1 MSIKKKAFQKALE
14 KAGIDRA
21 VDREKAQR
29 VKRAKEDFWFFCRY
43 YLGDFFYS
51 EPAPYQKVLID
62 IINKNRIDE
71 THIKELKKF
80 IHSKYHSLLYPIPQ
94 LKGIVDIEPR
104 EHGKSVRMSFANVL
118 WRILTGKSRFIVI
131 IAASQK
137 DANKI
142 LRDIKYEL
150 VDNPKIIEDFGSLK
164 GEVWTADFIELKNGC
179 AIAARGAGA
188 SVRGIRHR
196 QFRPDYVV
204 CDDILKDEAA
214 RSPVQ
219 RENIYDWFKRAVI
232 PLGKNAFIVVVN
244 TIFHYDDL
252 PSRLLREIEE
262 RTLRGWLGLRFS
274 AIRENG
280 KPLWEGYWS
289 LKDLE
294 EKKLVIGSAK
304 FATEYMNEPVSDED
318 ALFKADWIA
327 YYTDA
332 ELPPRSRLEI
342 VMGVDPALGKEKG
355 DFSAYAVVGKD
366 RETGLIYVLET
377 FARRVSPSQFA
388 ASIVN
393 AFKRYE
399 PKRIVFETVAFQ
411 EFYKDTI
418 MREASKLGVHLPI
431 KPIKNSL
438 SKKER
443 IMRLVPLVENGLLK
457 FRENQKLLI
466 DQLLMFPK
474 GDHDD
479 LPDALEMA
487 VTGLERAGETKSA
500 VARRYTSTLF

>member
-1 MSIKKKAFQKALE
+1 MGIKEKAFQRALE
-14 KAGIDRA
+14 RAGIDKV

-29 VKRAKEDFWFFCRY
+29 IKKATEDFWFFCRY
-43 YLGDFFYS
+43 YLEDFFYS
-51 EPAPYQKVLID
+51 EPAPYQRILID
-62 IINKNRIDE
+62 IINKNSINE
-71 THIKELKKF
+71 SHIEKLKEY
-80 IHSKYHSLLYPIPQ
+80 IHSRYHALLYPIPR

-150 VDNPKIIEDFGSLK
+150 IDNPKIIEDFGNLK

-262 RTLRGWLGLRFS
+262 RTLKGWLGLRFS

-280 KPLWEGYWS
+280 KPLWESYWS

-318 ALFKADWIA
+318 ALFKAEWITHYA
-327 YYTDA
+327 EA
-332 ELPPRSRLEI
+332 ELPPRSRLEV

-355 DFSAYAVVGKD
+355 DFSAYVVAGKD
-366 RETGLIYVLET
+366 KETGLIYVLET
-377 FARRVSPSQFA
+377 FAKRVSPSQFA

-399 PKRIVFETVAFQ
+399 PKRIIFETVAFQ

-431 KPIKNSL
+431 RPIKNSL

-443 IMRLVPLVENGLLK
+443 IMRLVPLVENGLLR
-457 FRENQKLLI
+457 FRDNQRLLI

-487 VTGLERAGETKSA
+487 VSGLERPTETKSA
-500 VARRYTSTLF
+500 VARRYTRPLF